1 MSIKAVFQWIY
12 CMDFHDV
19 LILLAI
25 FTVLFCIA
33 QVKFRKHRFWKP
45 ILFVV
50 LISWA
55 SIVIGQTIIGRT
67 LETTLE
73 PVWQPFQSY
82 IDALKDGGQ
91 KELLRSNFM
100 NVVLFYPAGLLLASL
115 LPERWC
121 SWQKLL
127 VVLML
132 FTGFSFA
139 IEFSQYHYNLGLA
152 QTDDVIHN
160 VLGALIGAAVI
171 FIIPAVSKKRWCR
184 NSHR

>member
-1 MSIKAVFQWIY
+1 MSLNAVFQWIY

-33 QVKFRKHRFWKP
+33 QAKFRKHRFWKP

-67 LETTLE
+67 SERTLE

-82 IDALKDGGQ
+82 IDALKEGGQ

-100 NVVLFYPAGLLLASL
+100 NVILFYPAGLLAGSI
-115 LPERWC
+115 LPERWK
-121 SWQKLL
+121 SSTKLL
-127 VVLML
+127 FVL
-132 FTGFSFA
+132 TGFAVFSTM
-139 IEFSQYHYNLGLA
+139 IEFFQYLYSLGLA

-160 VLGALIGAAVI
+160 ALGALIGAAVI
-171 FIIPAVSKKRWCR
+171 FIIPAVCKKKMCINPQR
-184 NSHR
+184 

>member
-1 MSIKAVFQWIY
+1 MSLNAVFQWIY

-33 QVKFRKHRFWKP
+33 QAKFRKHKFWKP

-67 LETTLE
+67 SERTLE

-82 IDALKDGGQ
+82 IDALKEDGQ

-100 NVVLFYPAGLLLASL
+100 NVVLFYPAGLLAESI
-115 LPERWC
+115 LPVEWKHVTR
-121 SWQKLL
+121 LL
-127 VVLML
+127 VVLTV
-132 FTGFSFA
+132 FTIFSTA
-139 IEFSQYHYNLGLA
+139 IEYIQYCYNLGLA

-160 VLGALIGAAVI
+160 ALGALIGAVVTP
-171 FIIPAVSKKRWCR
+171 IITVVFKNKQCKNPQR
-184 NSHR
+184 